1 MLDWYIN
8 DYVLGYNGSGH
19 PAVSGYFF
27 DDHWD
32 NFTAPDDFSLGPTE
46 VSGNAVYDMG
56 LGMAEISAVRAAY
69 SWSMDRM
76 YRALLDKQKFAW
88 QLLCE
93 PCPHTPTPSPA
104 PAALV
109 L

>member
-1 MLDWYIN
+1 MSKGK
-8 DYVLGYNGSGH
+8 VLH
-19 PAVSGYFF
+19 Q

-46 VSGNAVYDMG
+46 VSANAVYDMG
-56 LGMAEISAVRAAY
+56 LDMCAQQRSTVSPRLSSDAAVAANRAEISAVRAAY
-69 SWSMDRM
+69 SWSMDQM
-76 YRALLDKQKFAW
+76 YRALRDKQKFAW

-93 PCPHTPTPSPA
+93 PSFSPA

>member
-1 MLDWYIN
+1 MSKGK
-8 DYVLGYNGSGH
+8 VLH
-19 PAVSGYFF
+19 Q

-46 VSGNAVYDMG
+46 VSANAVYDMG
-56 LGMAEISAVRAAY
+56 LDMCDTATVDCHHGYRLTQAVAANRAEISAVRAAY
-69 SWSMDRM
+69 SWSMDQM
-76 YRALLDKQKFAW
+76 YRALLDRQKFAW

-93 PCPHTPTPSPA
+93 PSFSPA